1 MDVPQGIAMITDALF
16 TSPILN
22 SDDVGVNSAAGG
34 SAPSRQFD
42 EYGGVNP
49 DLDPELAAALKISL
63 EEEKAKL
70 K

>member
-34 SAPSRQFD
+34 SAPSR
-42 EYGGVNP
+42 
-49 DLDPELAAALKISL
+49 
-63 EEEKAKL
+63 
-70 K
+70 